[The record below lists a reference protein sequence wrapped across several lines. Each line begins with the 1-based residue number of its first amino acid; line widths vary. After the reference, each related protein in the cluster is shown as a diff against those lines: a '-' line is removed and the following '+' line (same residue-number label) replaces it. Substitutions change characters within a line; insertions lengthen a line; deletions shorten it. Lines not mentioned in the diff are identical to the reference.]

1 MSCSNCCFL
10 TCIQISQDVGQ
21 VVWYSHLFQNFPQF
35 IVIHTV
41 KGLGIVNKAEI
52 DVFLE
57 YSSFF
62 CDPMNVGNLISGSST
77 FSKFSMYIWK
87 FSVQVLLK
95 PSLNDFEHYLAN
107 MWNECNCMV
116 VWTFFDITFLWYW
129 NESWTFPV
137 LWLLMSFPNLRAYW
151 VQYFNSIIFYGLK

>member
-1 MSCSNCCFL
+1 MFGKQGASLVAKMVRQVRWSDTPISL
-10 TCIQISQDVGQ
+10 TI
-21 VVWYSHLFQNFPQF
+21 FPF
-35 IVIHTV
+35 VHTV
-41 KGLGIVNKAEI
+41 KYCSLVSEAEVA
-52 DVFLE
+52 VFLE
-57 YSSFF
+57 FPSFF

-129 NESWTFPV
+129 NESWSFPV